1 MSDNV
6 INLDDH
12 RPHEAQYVVCI
23 RCAHDWVA
31 VFPANIVGLECS
43 ECGEM
48 SGEPV
53 NYHDGDWFNKFMG
66 ASKNNKDQMKRT
78 MVLLNAKRMGL

>member
-1 MSDNV
+1 MNKI

-12 RPHEAQYVVCI
+12 RPHEAQYVVCMK
-23 RCAHDWVA
+23 CAHDWVA
-31 VFPANIVGLECS
+31 VFPHAAKNLECS

-48 SGEPV
+48 SGEVV
-53 NYHDGDWFNKFMG
+53 NYKDFGWFNNFMG
-66 ASKNNKDQMKRT
+66 RAKNKKDQMKRT

>member
-1 MSDNV
+1 MTEV

-12 RPHEAQYVVCI
+12 RPHDARYVVCMK
-23 RCAHDWVA
+23 CAKDWVA
-31 VFPANIVGLECS
+31 VAPVGVKNLECP

-48 SGEPV
+48 SGEEV
-53 NYHDGDWFNKFMG
+53 NYHDVNWFRDFMERTTD
-66 ASKNNKDQMKRT
+66 KKDQMRRT